1 MTAPVLPRGSLVRT
15 LVQLAYWEVRG
26 RLRRASPE
34 AVRAVAEALGVD
46 PAAPP
51 PAVEPVTVAWDG
63 RLRLKLRLP
72 APPDRLRCAV
82 LLEGGGELE
91 ESELTVRRVGGREDS
106 VVCHVALPG
115 RLPWGC
121 HRAVVSTG
129 GRRLETMVLS
139 APRRLPG
146 VAPPRLGLWV
156 PTYGLWSRTD
166 GFCADFEALRRAAS
180 WALARGAGVLATLPL
195 FATLLDE
202 PCEPSPYLPASRL
215 FWNELFVHLL
225 GSRGSAPT
233 GLVDYR
239 AAFAEKRA
247 LLEESW
253 RQLPDR
259 RKEEVRAWA
268 RQQPWL
274 AQYTAFRAYLERQ
287 RRPWR
292 AWPEAARAGVRL
304 DGADPVAPDVY
315 AYAQWLADRQLQ
327 AVAETGVWLYL
338 DLPLGAH
345 SDGFDPWQFR
355 GLFVEGVSAGAPP
368 DPFSALGQDWS
379 FPPVHPQRA
388 REDGYAYLR
397 ACLARL
403 FRVARMVRL
412 DHVMALHRLY
422 WIPKG
427 FPATEGVYVRYP
439 ADELYAAVMLEA
451 VRAGAVVVGE
461 DLGTVP
467 GAVRRELKRRGLWRM
482 YVLAFEAGSEPLRPP
497 AADTVASLGT
507 HDTASFASWWEGL
520 DLVELHGLGRMTA
533 EQMSAERGRRR
544 AVVTALARQLGLR
557 DPSPRTALQ
566 AALRW
571 LAESPA
577 GSVLVHL
584 EDLWLET
591 TCHNVPGTT
600 ADQHPNWRRRL
611 RYPAEAWDE
620 LPEVSETLQDLAARR
635 SRCP

>member
-1 MTAPVLPRGSLVRT
+1 M
-15 LVQLAYWEVRG
+15 
-26 RLRRASPE
+26 
-34 AVRAVAEALGVD
+34 
-46 PAAPP
+46 
-51 PAVEPVTVAWDG
+51 AWDG

-72 APPDRLRCAV
+72 GPVDRLRCTV
-82 LLEGGGELE
+82 LLEGGGEVGEPELAVRHVRGRDGWV
-91 ESELTVRRVGGREDS
+91 ES
-106 VVCHVALPG
+106 HVQVPG
-115 RLPWGC
+115 RLPFGC

-129 GRRLETMVLS
+129 GRKLHTVVLS
-139 APRRLPG
+139 VPRRLPG
-146 VAPPRLGLWV
+146 ASPPRVGLWV
-156 PTYGLWSRTD
+156 PTYGLWSRTC
-166 GFCADFEALRRAAS
+166 GPCGDFEALRRAAS

-195 FATLLDE
+195 FAGLLDE
-202 PCEPSPYLPASRL
+202 PFEPSPYLPASRL
-215 FWNELFVHLL
+215 FWNELFVHLP
-225 GSRGSAPT
+225 GPQRPAAT

-247 LLEESW
+247 LLEEGW

-259 RKEEVRAWA
+259 LKEEVRGWV
-268 RQQPWL
+268 REQPWMP
-274 AQYTAFRAYLERQ
+274 QYATFRAYLERQ

-292 AWPEAARAGVRL
+292 AWPEAARSGVRL
-304 DGADPVAPDVY
+304 DGADPVARDVY

-345 SDGFDPWQFR
+345 PDGFDPWQFR
-355 GLFVEGVSAGAPP
+355 ELFVEGVSAGAPP

-388 REDGYAYLR
+388 REDGHAYLR

-422 WIPKG
+422 WIPRG

-439 ADELYAAVMLEA
+439 ADELYAAVILEA
-451 VRAGAVVVGE
+451 FRAGAVVVGE

-467 GAVRRELKRRGLWRM
+467 SAVRRELERRGLWRM
-482 YVLAFEAGSEPLRPP
+482 YVLAFEAGSERLRPP
-497 AADTVASLGT
+497 APGTVASLGT
-507 HDTASFASWWEGL
+507 HDTAPFASWWQGL
-520 DLVELHGLGRMTA
+520 DLVELQRLGRITV
-533 EQMSAERGRRR
+533 EHMSAERDRRQ
-544 AVVTALARQLGLR
+544 AVVTALARELGVR
-557 DPSPRTALQ
+557 GPSPRTALQ

-591 TCHNVPGTT
+591 ACHNVPGTT

-611 RYPAEAWDE
+611 RYPVEAWDE
-620 LPEVSETLQDLAARR
+620 LREVSETLQDLALRR
-635 SRCP
+635 GRHP